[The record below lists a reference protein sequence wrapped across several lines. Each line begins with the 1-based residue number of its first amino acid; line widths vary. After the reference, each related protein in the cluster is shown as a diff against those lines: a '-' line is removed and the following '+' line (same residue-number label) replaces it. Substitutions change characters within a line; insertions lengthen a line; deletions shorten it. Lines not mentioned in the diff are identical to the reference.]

1 MTCKKSFFNVSFILI
16 FSVLSLP
23 VYTAE
28 NTGIDN
34 LRQTSKAFSSI
45 AKQVSPSVVYI
56 QVESLQKSLPYGHP
70 PLPFD
75 DDMLERFFGE
85 RFFGKQFPEF
95 MPPQEE
101 SGDKERRVQ
110 SQGSGFVFS
119 IEKGVLSEK
128 SYILT
133 NNHVVED
140 AEKIRITFQD
150 GREFDAQITGT
161 DPKSDIA
168 VLEIK
173 DASHP
178 ALTMGDSAALEVG
191 EWVVAMG
198 NPFGLSHTLTVGV
211 VSAKGRTGLGIND
224 YEDFIQTDA
233 AINIGNSGGPLLNL
247 DGEVVGINT
256 AIFSRNGSYMGVGF
270 AIPATLVKNIARQLI
285 EHGEVTRG
293 YLGVVIQ
300 TMTPELSESF
310 GIDINKGILISQ
322 VTENSPADKAGLKV
336 GDLIVRYQDNEV
348 SEVGDFRNRIAL
360 TPPGSEIKLT
370 IIRNGK
376 HQDVNVIVGNLD
388 KAPALTKSSTESAD
402 ELGII
407 VQTIT
412 PDLAK
417 QFEARPGEGVVVTR
431 VEQGSIAA
439 MAGIRPGVVILQANK
454 MPVNSAAEFKRAVEK
469 SVNDKR
475 VLLLISDR
483 GMSRYVVLNWR

>member
-1 MTCKKSFFNVSFILI
+1 MTNTKPFSNLWFILLL
-16 FSVLSLP
+16 SLVSLP
-23 VYTAE
+23 VYSAE
-28 NTGIDN
+28 EAGIDN
-34 LRQTSKAFSSI
+34 LRQTSKAFSAI
-45 AKQVSPSVVYI
+45 AKKVSPSVVYI
-56 QVESLQKSLPYGHP
+56 QVESVQKSMPFNHP
-70 PLPFD
+70 ALPFD

-85 RFFGKQFPEF
+85 RFFGRQFPDF
-95 MPPQEE
+95 TPPREGP
-101 SGDKERRVQ
+101 GDREQ
-110 SQGSGFVFS
+110 LIQTQGSGFVFAT
-119 IEKGVLSEK
+119 EKGLQSGK

-150 GREFDAQITGT
+150 GSEFDATITGT

-173 DASHP
+173 DSSHP
-178 ALTMGDSAALEVG
+178 ALTLGDSSALEVG

-247 DGEVVGINT
+247 DGDVVGINT

-270 AIPATLVKNIARQLI
+270 AIPARLVKNIARQLI
-285 EHGEVTRG
+285 DHGEVTRG

-300 TMTPELSESF
+300 TMTPELSQSF
-310 GIDINKGILISQ
+310 GIDVHKGILVSQ
-322 VTENSPADKAGLKV
+322 VTDNSPADKAGLKV
-336 GDLIVRYQDNEV
+336 GDLIVRYQDKEV
-348 SEVGDFRNRIAL
+348 SEVGDFRNRIAM
-360 TPPGSEIKLT
+360 TPPGSKIRLT
-370 IIRNGK
+370 VLRNGK
-376 HQDVNVIVGNLD
+376 QLDVDVIVGNLEN
-388 KAPALTKSSTESAD
+388 APAMAHSATETAD

-412 PDLAK
+412 PDLAE
-417 QFEARPGEGVVVTR
+417 QFEVRPGEGVVVTR

-439 MAGIRPGVVILQANK
+439 MAGIHPGVVILQANR
-454 MPVNSAAEFKRAVEK
+454 MPVNSAADFKQAVK
-469 SVNDKR
+469 QGADNKR